1 MKGLGLPGKL
11 TRLVQLDDEKFSML
25 YESPVKSLCM
35 IWNNEWYETVMRW
48 HVCHLMLCLK
58 KLYRASGIQT
68 RDHHL

>member
-1 MKGLGLPGKL
+1 MKGLEFPGKL
-11 TRLVQLDDEKFSML
+11 TRLVQLMMKNSAC
-25 YESPVKSLCM
+25 SVKSLCM
-35 IWNNEWYETVMRW
+35 IWNNEWSETVMRW